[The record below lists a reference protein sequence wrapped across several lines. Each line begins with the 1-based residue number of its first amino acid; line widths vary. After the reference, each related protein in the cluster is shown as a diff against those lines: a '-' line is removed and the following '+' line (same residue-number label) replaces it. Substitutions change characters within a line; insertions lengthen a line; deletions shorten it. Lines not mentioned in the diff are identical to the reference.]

1 MGAQGSTTKTSQ
13 IHRSTLPK
21 TYRSMESTKEVCELH
36 RIHQRERELDGIH
49 QEKGECELPAVVDTH
64 RRRCFLWFSRS
75 PPLLAPRAAH
85 LVHAGSAVASPACRR
100 RQPRAPP
107 AQGHPARGVPLAPP
121 PATLPTLGRC
131 PLLKC
136 LAGERTCIF
145 TSSLSSK
152 AKCLLLMPSLLE
164 VILWCT
170 VWIEEAYLVCLSW
183 CPCYW
188 GQS

>member
-21 TYRSMESTKEVCELH
+21 TYRSIESTKEVCELH

-100 RQPRAPP
+100 RSPHAPP
-107 AQGHPARGVPLAPP
+107 APRAARTGSPSPRGA
-121 PATLPTLGRC
+121 ACSASGYSSDSR
-131 PLLKC
+131 
-136 LAGERTCIF
+136 
-145 TSSLSSK
+145 SLSPPQ
-152 AKCLLLMPSLLE
+152 MPCRRENMYFYFVSLFKGKMP
-164 VILWCT
+164 
-170 VWIEEAYLVCLSW
+170 ASYA
-183 CPCYW
+183 
-188 GQS
+188 

>member
-21 TYRSMESTKEVCELH
+21 TYRSIESTKEVCELH
-36 RIHQRERELDGIH
+36 RIHQRERELDGIQ

-75 PPLLAPRAAH
+75 PPLSPRAPPTSCTQAPPS
-85 LVHAGSAVASPACRR
+85 LAQRAAAARPTR

-107 AQGHPARGVPLAPP
+107 AQGRPARGVPLAPP

-164 VILWCT
+164 VIL
-170 VWIEEAYLVCLSW
+170 
-183 CPCYW
+183 
-188 GQS
+188 